1 MATDFAFHA
10 RTTLLELVGPLVG
23 IATKGTFLDP
33 MVLQGRSVPQAFGN
47 EVIEAGKL
55 PLPKACLHLDMA

>member
-10 RTTLLELVGPLVG
+10 RTALLKLVGSVVG
-23 IATKGTFLDP
+23 IASKGTFLDP
-33 MVLQGRSVPQAFGN
+33 MVLQGRGVSQASGN